1 MTPAQ
6 TVAMVT
12 ISIEED
18 RYNSEEETVL
28 MFHVLFLCKCGDNK
42 IVTRSKS
49 LFKSWTD
56 FAEISSGSCQLEAEQ
71 V

>member
-28 MFHVLFLCKCGDNK
+28 MFHALCFSADV
-42 IVTRSKS
+42 VTIK
-49 LFKSWTD
+49 L
-56 FAEISSGSCQLEAEQ
+56 
-71 V
+71 